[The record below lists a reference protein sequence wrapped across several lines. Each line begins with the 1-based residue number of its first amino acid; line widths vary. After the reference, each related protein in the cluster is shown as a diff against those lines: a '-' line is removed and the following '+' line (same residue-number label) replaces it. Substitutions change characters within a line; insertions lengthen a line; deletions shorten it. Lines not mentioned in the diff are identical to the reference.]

1 MQLCVAKRKPLII
14 SSHFI
19 LIPLFSTFQVS
30 NCLML
35 QTVTVDMHVK
45 LYVTQVDLCSTNTA
59 KSFVEI
65 ISMWQPGIQADAH
78 ELLIGILQ

>member
-30 NCLML
+30 NCSML
-35 QTVTVDMHVK
+35 QTVTVVMHVK

-78 ELLIGILQ
+78 KLLIGILQ